1 MALESLFAPS
11 QAYILLAVAA
21 TVGSI
26 TAALVQTLFPRRKAA
41 GAVVPAQAVTA
52 DRIVVKRRRR
62 IVVGAGLLM
71 IVSWSNVTIALLAC
85 ASAWSVQH
93 WLHFIGLLLLLAVF
107 MQVILTLSDRLS
119 ATSTEFLETLT
130 EGSSTHGGTSGPP

>member
-1 MALESLFAPS
+1 MVLESLFAPA

-26 TAALVQTLFPRRKAA
+26 TAALVQTLFPRRKAV
-41 GAVVPAQAVTA
+41 GAVVPAQLFIA
-52 DRIVVKRRRR
+52 DKVVINRRRY

-71 IVSWSNVTIALLAC
+71 IVAWLNVTIALLAC
-85 ASAWSVQH
+85 VSVWSMHH

-119 ATSTEFLETLT
+119 ATSTEFLETPT